1 MADDPKV
8 VNDHIDSVTLPTTEL
23 VYEGEAKREFVKKMA
38 KLTVRVNPPPRLFFL
53 ILVNVIWTMP
63 KAIPLRYGFRHS
75 ALLLLCH
82 KMVGW
87 RYSKGVKSYNT
98 SENAFSRPHTMR

>member
-63 KAIPLRYGFRHS
+63 KAIPYCCCSVTKWLDGGI
-75 ALLLLCH
+75 A
-82 KMVGW
+82 K
-87 RYSKGVKSYNT
+87 
-98 SENAFSRPHTMR
+98 A

>member
-38 KLTVRVNPPPRLFFL
+38 KLTVRVNPPSQAVFPDFGECNLD
-53 ILVNVIWTMP
+53 NAESHT
-63 KAIPLRYGFRHS
+63 
-75 ALLLLCH
+75 LLLC
-82 KMVGW
+82 
-87 RYSKGVKSYNT
+87 
-98 SENAFSRPHTMR
+98 RPHTMR